1 MKLVIGTRGSKL
13 ALWQSDFI
21 ASLLKKRFPELEFE
35 KRIIKTT
42 GDKLRDAPLAK
53 IGGKGLFVKEIDE
66 AVARGDV
73 HFAVHSMKDVPTELL
88 PELTIAATPEREEVN
103 DALISRRG
111 EGIEELPGGAVVGT
125 SSLRRIAELKNFRPE
140 LEVKNLRGNVDT
152 RLRKLRAGEYDA
164 IIMAKAGLKRL
175 GFEDE
180 ITQTLPVEQFTPSV
194 GQGAIAVVARRD
206 SEVMDYLKAI
216 NHGESLARVKAERA
230 LLRALGGGCQVP
242 LGAYTEVRGGTLTML
257 AAVLSPDGGERV
269 EVRVKGRASEAEKL
283 GKAAAE
289 TLLEKGAR
297 EILERVYGGQAP

>member
-21 ASLLKKRFPELEFE
+21 ASLLKKRFPGLEFE

-73 HFAVHSMKDVPTELL
+73 DFAVHSMKDVPTELL

-103 DALISRRG
+103 DALISRSG
-111 EGIEELPGGAVVGT
+111 EGIEELPSGAVVGT
-125 SSLRRIAELKNFRPE
+125 SSLRRIAEVRNFRPD

-175 GFEDE
+175 GFEGE

-216 NHGESLARVKAERA
+216 NHEESLARVQAERA

-242 LGAYTEVRGGTLTML
+242 LGAYTEVANGTLSIL
-257 AAVLSPDGGERV
+257 AAVLSPDGRERV
-269 EVRVKGRASEAEKL
+269 EVKLKGKLSEAEAL

-289 TLLEKGAR
+289 ALLEKGAR
-297 EILERVYGGQAP
+297 EILDRVYGG

>member
-13 ALWQSDFI
+13 ALWQSEYI
-21 ASLLKKRFPELEFE
+21 ASLLRARFPELEFE

-125 SSLRRIAELKNFRPE
+125 SSLRRIAELRNFRPE

-216 NHGESLARVKAERA
+216 SHGESLARVKAERA

-242 LGAYTEVRGGTLTML
+242 LGAYTEVSGGTLTML
-257 AAVLSPDGGERV
+257 AAVLSPDGRERV
-269 EVRVKGRASEAEKL
+269 EVRLKGRASEAEKL

-297 EILERVYGGQAP
+297 EILERVYGQTS

>member
-13 ALWQSDFI
+13 ALWQTSYI
-21 ASLLKKRFPELEFE
+21 ASLLKERFPELEFE

-73 HFAVHSMKDVPTELL
+73 DFAVHSMKDVPTELL

-103 DALISRRG
+103 DALISREG
-111 EGIEELPGGAVVGT
+111 LGIEELPEGAVVGT
-125 SSLRRIAELKNFRPE
+125 SSLRRIAEVKNFRQD

-152 RLRKLRAGEYDA
+152 RLRKLKAGEYDA
-164 IIMAKAGLKRL
+164 IVMAKAGLKRL
-175 GFEDE
+175 GFEHE

-206 SEVMDYLKAI
+206 GEVMDYLRAI
-216 NHGESLARVKAERA
+216 NHEESLARVKAERA
-230 LLRALGGGCQVP
+230 LLSSLGGGCQVP
-242 LGAYTEVRGGTLTML
+242 LGAYTEVSNNALSIH
-257 AAVLSPDGGERV
+257 AVVLSPDGSERV
-269 EVRVKGRASEAEKL
+269 EVRLKGKVSEAERL

-289 TLLEKGAR
+289 ALLEKGAR
-297 EILERVYGGQAP
+297 EILDRVYSQ